1 MPVLS
6 DLTAKYPGYSIL
18 VTGHSLGGALA
29 TLSTYLGIT
38 CEMDGK
44 DPPFK
49 DRLVYVYTF
58 GEPRVGNYPFAADYD
73 ARNGNHYRL
82 IYNRDPVPHV
92 APCTQYSFPDLEGDS
107 SQCPDI
113 SLGATLNYPCCIRDL
128 YVISFDPVDGEPFV
142 LEHVVN
148 GSYWHNGVEVWYPE
162 GENEQKKLQQAQMC
176 GHRICTGLPS
186 GEDEACSNNG
196 DPIKSKIHWVDDYIT
211 AKKEHG
217 FYKHGICGFSPLK
230 AGCYW

>member
-92 APCTQYSFPDLEGDS
+92 ALHGD
-107 SQCPDI
+107 QCPHDPTWQSMGHGCVWHGLV
-113 SLGATLNYPCCIRDL
+113 SL
-128 YVISFDPVDGEPFV
+128 
-142 LEHVVN
+142 HV
-148 GSYWHNGVEVWYPE
+148 
-162 GENEQKKLQQAQMC
+162 
-176 GHRICTGLPS
+176 
-186 GEDEACSNNG
+186 
-196 DPIKSKIHWVDDYIT
+196 
-211 AKKEHG
+211 
-217 FYKHGICGFSPLK
+217 
-230 AGCYW
+230 